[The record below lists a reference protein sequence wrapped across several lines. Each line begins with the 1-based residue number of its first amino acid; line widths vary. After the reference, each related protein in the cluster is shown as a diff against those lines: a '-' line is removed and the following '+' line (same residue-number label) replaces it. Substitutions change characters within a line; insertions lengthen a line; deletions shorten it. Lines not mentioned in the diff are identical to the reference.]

1 MEQQHFLLISKDMA
15 LYGAIAAAFADEGWL
30 LHQTT
35 TAVEGVAKI
44 QKHSYSGILWDFMG
58 FCCYAIGHDFSNAGR
73 HASDDEWPDHHHG
86 RGV

>member
-1 MEQQHFLLISKDMA
+1 MEQRHFLLISKDMA

-44 QKHSYSGILWDFMG
+44 KKHPYSGEFYGILTLHRWTRF
-58 FCCYAIGHDFSNAGR
+58 
-73 HASDDEWPDHHHG
+73 
-86 RGV
+86 

>member
-35 TAVEGVAKI
+35 TAVEGGGCQNPKALI
-44 QKHSYSGILWDFMG
+44 QWDFMG